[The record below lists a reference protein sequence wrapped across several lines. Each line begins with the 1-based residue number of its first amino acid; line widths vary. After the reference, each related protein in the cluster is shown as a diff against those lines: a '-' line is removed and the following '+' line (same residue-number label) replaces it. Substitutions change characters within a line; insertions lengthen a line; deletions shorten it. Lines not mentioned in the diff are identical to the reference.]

1 MNDDLRF
8 DGLLP
13 LAQPYTTA
21 PFNYSGTE
29 TISLSVFAA
38 SDPDNAIVDWV
49 LIELRDEVDPTLIV
63 GRRAALVQRDG
74 DVVDVDGTSSV
85 AIANVAA
92 GSYHVAVRHRNHLG
106 AMTALPLALS
116 ATPTGVDFTT
126 GALQTYGSDACK
138 TIGTRHALWA
148 GNALHDKHLRYT
160 GSGND
165 RDLVLVRIG
174 GVVPTNVVFN
184 VYTVEDVNLDSDV
197 KYTGPFNDRDPIL
210 VNIGGAVPTAQRFEQ
225 LP

>member
-85 AIANVAA
+85 AIANVAT
-92 GSYHVAVRHRNHLG
+92 GTTWVR
-106 AMTALPLALS
+106 
-116 ATPTGVDFTT
+116 
-126 GALQTYGSDACK
+126 
-138 TIGTRHALWA
+138 
-148 GNALHDKHLRYT
+148 
-160 GSGND
+160 
-165 RDLVLVRIG
+165 
-174 GVVPTNVVFN
+174 
-184 VYTVEDVNLDSDV
+184 
-197 KYTGPFNDRDPIL
+197 
-210 VNIGGAVPTAQRFEQ
+210 
-225 LP
+225 